1 MIVVVRITMKLDQ
14 RQTNMAK
21 ALVGAA
27 ISLCLVSGFYLFL
40 VTPILDQD
48 RKKYLE
54 KCYDFIEEDGEWVQ
68 KDNMTCTV
76 PHYPV
81 FSIGLGVIPFFVF
94 IAIFNYLE
102 QKRVHN
108 WRSYR

>member
-1 MIVVVRITMKLDQ
+1 LKLDQ

-21 ALVGAA
+21 ALVGAG
-27 ISLCLVSGFYLFL
+27 ISLCIVSGFYLFL

-54 KCYDFIEEDGEWVQ
+54 MCYDFIEEEGEWVQ

-76 PHYPV
+76 PNYPV
-81 FSIGLGVIPFFVF
+81 FSIGLGVIPFFIF

-102 QKRVHN
+102 NKRVHT
-108 WRSYR
+108 WRSYK